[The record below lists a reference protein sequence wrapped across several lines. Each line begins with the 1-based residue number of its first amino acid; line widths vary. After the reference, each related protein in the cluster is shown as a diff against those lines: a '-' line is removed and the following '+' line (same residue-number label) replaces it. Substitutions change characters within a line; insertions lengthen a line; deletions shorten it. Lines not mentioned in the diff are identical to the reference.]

1 MTGPGAGQGFEVD
14 MADLQRCADQSM
26 QQMITALD
34 QALAAWPIDPVPMV
48 EAPGTAAARDL
59 LLAVQGLNGRLL
71 DRQQRGRGATVETR
85 QALLD
90 IHALYQRADQQ
101 TGASYGR

>member
-1 MTGPGAGQGFEVD
+1 
-14 MADLQRCADQSM
+14 
-26 QQMITALD
+26 MIAALD

-48 EAPGTAAARDL
+48 EAPGTAAAREL

-71 DRQQRGRGATVETR
+71 DRQQRGRGITAATR